1 MKEKDLLGI
10 SGPEENHSDEFL
22 GLFCFCLIYSWVGA
36 EEAGNPEI
44 LTGADF

>member
-22 GLFCFCLIYSWVGA
+22 WFVLFCSYIPELELKKLA
-36 EEAGNPEI
+36 TPEI